1 MTWCF
6 LDISFYGF
14 SLDKGGTLA
23 DLWSTTGKSSITDDL
38 WCWNSTLPGGNS
50 TLPMWKEHGLP
61 SWQTDFWHPC
71 NTIYD
76 TLLEQ
81 AKQYLLTVSIASI
94 AGSACFIFAVNRL
107 PRRQWLT
114 VSFLLLAVLFVITGG
129 VYYGVAHKEGAPAT
143 VVLVAICHFFFNF
156 GKLSLGS
163 LMHGQHSA
171 HP

>member
-23 DLWSTTGKSSITDDL
+23 DLWSTTGKSTISDDL

-94 AGSACFIFAVNRL
+94 AGSACFVFAVNRL

-129 VYYGVAHKEGAPAT
+129 VYYGVAHNEGAPAT

-156 GKLSLGS
+156 GQLSLNRFS
-163 LMHGQHSA
+163 KPHWST
-171 HP
+171 